1 MSNIDLLFQEVAKA
15 RDKDTRERDR
25 DIAARLLDRLFPA
38 QLAFVKDPHR
48 RKAALCP
55 RRAGK
60 SYTVLAY
67 ALWTCLTKP
76 GAQVLI
82 LARVRRQVKGVFWRP
97 LKKLCA
103 ELEVDVHFRNME
115 LEAEFGNGSV
125 MLLAGADTQEETD
138 KYRGQFFD
146 LVILDEGKSYSARLL
161 DELLNEILEYT
172 LLDRRGTLAIIG
184 TPGAILQGPFYAITS
199 GDLTVIDPKERYRW
213 SSKRYTAEGR
223 NACSWSLHTWTTQD
237 NTAMPHIWEDL
248 LDRQRRHNIPD
259 DDPSWMREAKGKWC
273 PDDDALVY
281 KYASVTDGRCDWTFD
296 RDTPHGLPSGH
307 DWNFVLGLDFGYV
320 DATAFVVG
328 AWAKTYPAL
337 IFVHVEKH
345 SMMLP
350 EDIARRVRELEEV
363 YGIFQVRVAD
373 SGGLGRTILEALQR
387 TYGIPVVAARKRD
400 KCDHIKLMNSDIV
413 AGRVRVDPAGE
424 LAEEWRTAQWATEER
439 RKVDPDCD
447 DHAADAAL
455 YLWRYVYHHFA
466 REEEFG
472 PAEGSPE
479 WWKKFE
485 KESEEKYRRQLLE
498 EKHEAWLKKA
508 ARRVR
513 SRKSRRY

>member
-1 MSNIDLLFQEVAKA
+1 MAKA
-15 RDKDTRERDR
+15 RAENTLERDR

-67 ALWTCLTKP
+67 ALWTCLMRP

-115 LEAEFGNGSV
+115 LEAEFSNGSV
-125 MLLAGADTQEETD
+125 LLLAGADTQEETD
-138 KYRGQFFD
+138 KYRGQAFD

-199 GDLTVIDPKERYRW
+199 GDLTVIEPKERYRW
-213 SSKRYTAEGR
+213 SSRFYADVLDSGAR
-223 NACSWSLHTWTTQD
+223 NACSWSVHRWTTKD
-237 NTAMPHIWEDL
+237 NVAKPHIWEDL
-248 LDRQRRHNIPD
+248 LERQKLHNIPE
-259 DDPSWMREAKGKWC
+259 DDPAWMREAKGKWA

-281 KYASVTDGRCDWTFD
+281 KYSSVTDGRCDWEFD
-296 RDTPHGLPSGH
+296 PDTPHGLPAGH
-307 DWNFVLGLDFGYV
+307 DWNFVLGLDFGYI

-328 AWAKTYPAL
+328 AWSKTYPAL
-337 IFVHVEKH
+337 IFLHVEKH

-350 EDIARRVRELEEV
+350 EDIARRVRELEDV
-363 YGIFQVRVAD
+363 YGVFQVRVAD

-387 TYGIPVVAARKRD
+387 TYGIPMVAARKRD
-400 KCDHIKLMNSDIV
+400 KCDHIKLMNSDIL

-424 LAEEWRTAQWATEER
+424 LAEEWRTAQWANEER

-447 DHAADAAL
+447 DHASDAAL
-455 YLWRYVYHHFA
+455 YLWRYVYHHFS
-466 REEEFG
+466 REQDLAPEEG
-472 PAEGSPE
+472 TPE
-479 WWKKFE
+479 WWKQHEREAEERYRQQLLAE
-485 KESEEKYRRQLLE
+485 KETP
-498 EKHEAWLKKA
+498 WLKKIA
-508 ARRVR
+508 GALR